1 MLLEAKNWADPVPQ
15 GQVSAFRVKIQG
27 RRGTVR
33 VGFLIGASGF
43 TSDALM
49 QEIRFSA
56 GDITIACLDLETV
69 EQWVESEDA
78 SAFLEAG
85 LRRAMLR

>member
-1 MLLEAKNWADPVPQ
+1 
-15 GQVSAFRVKIQG
+15 
-27 RRGTVR
+27 
-33 VGFLIGASGF
+33 
-43 TSDALM
+43 M